1 MSISGFVGNPRS
13 GKTQAMIMLNY
24 LDYLKGRRVY
34 SYKLKP
40 TSPRFPFKIINVN
53 DILTFDMPPGN
64 LMLDEVHTLIDSRNP
79 TQLSR
84 LLSYFWTQSG
94 KRDVKLTYTAQLES
108 MVDLRLREI
117 AGKVFKSEKVYAI
130 NRLAHKKL
138 IKGFRYYKVVG
149 DEYKQPK
156 FVSIDKA
163 KHYFDL
169 YDTYQVIMPLELDAT
184 DSIDI
189 KWLEKKFKDCPNKRT
204 FQSIV
209 RGKYNF
215 IGYDN
220 VGSVY
225 DCLKNNMRKEA
236 LEILKIR

>member
-1 MSISGFVGNPRS
+1 
-13 GKTQAMIMLNY
+13 MIMLNY
-24 LDYLKGRRVY
+24 LDFLRGRKVY

-40 TSPRFPFKIINVN
+40 TSSRFPFTVVNVN
-53 DILTFDMPPGN
+53 DIMNFNIESGN

-94 KRDVKLTYTAQLES
+94 KRDVKLSYTAQIDGT
-108 MVDLRLREI
+108 VDLRLREI
-117 AGKVFKSEKVYAI
+117 AGNVFKSEKVYAI
-130 NRLAHKKL
+130 NKVAHKKR
-138 IKGFRYYKVVG
+138 IRGFRYYKVIG
-149 DEYKQPK
+149 DELKQPK
-156 FVSIDKA
+156 FVNISKA
-163 KHYFDL
+163 RHYFDL

-184 DSIDI
+184 DAIDF
-189 KWLEKKFKDCPNKRT
+189 KWIENKFKATPNKRT
-204 FQSIV
+204 FQSLV

-225 DCLKNNMRKEA
+225 DCLKNNMRKDA

>member
-1 MSISGFVGNPRS
+1 MSITGFVGNPRQ
-13 GKTQAMIMLNY
+13 GKTQGMIMTNY
-24 LDYLKGRRVY
+24 LDYLKGRTVY

-40 TSPRFPFKIINVN
+40 TSYRFPFKVINVN
-53 DILTFDMPPGN
+53 DILSFDMPPGN

-94 KRDVKLTYTAQLES
+94 KRDVKLSYTAQLES

-117 AGKVFKSEKVYAI
+117 AGVVFKTQKVYSI
-130 NRLAHKKL
+130 NRVQHKKR
-138 IKGFRYYKVVG
+138 IKGFRYYKVEG
-149 DEYKQPK
+149 EEYKNPK
-156 FVSIDKA
+156 FVPIEKA

-169 YDTYQVIMPLELDAT
+169 YNTYQVIMPLELDAT
-184 DSIDI
+184 DSINM
-189 KWLEKKFKDCPNKRT
+189 KWIEDKFKDCPNKRT
-204 FQSIV
+204 FQSLV

-215 IGYDN
+215 IGYDD

-225 DCLKNNMRKEA
+225 DCLKNNMRKDA
-236 LEILKIR
+236 LDILKIK